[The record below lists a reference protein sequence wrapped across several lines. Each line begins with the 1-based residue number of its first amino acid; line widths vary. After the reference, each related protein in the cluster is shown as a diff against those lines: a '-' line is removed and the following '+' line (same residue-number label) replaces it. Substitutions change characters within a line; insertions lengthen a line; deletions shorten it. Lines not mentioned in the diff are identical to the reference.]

1 MCRSQLNRPGSEP
14 VIRVRQRVHE
24 CGGLWFNG
32 AVATHPDC
40 PAATRSLTRGVH
52 RGGFSLTATCGVAVA
67 LAGLMATGCAAT
79 PVPLRAPRIPPL
91 QTPVPTIIP
100 VGEGAVVGGID
111 LCGGVIPKVHPQFE
125 AGTVKVFRG
134 SLTTEQASPPGS
146 FQYVLPGVPVA
157 QVKVRVNQEF
167 RFFLPPGDYVLDVG
181 APWIPVEV
189 AVRSGATSV
198 NDIPGACL

>member
-1 MCRSQLNRPGSEP
+1 
-14 VIRVRQRVHE
+14 
-24 CGGLWFNG
+24 
-32 AVATHPDC
+32 
-40 PAATRSLTRGVH
+40 
-52 RGGFSLTATCGVAVA
+52 
-67 LAGLMATGCAAT
+67 
-79 PVPLRAPRIPPL
+79 
-91 QTPVPTIIP
+91 
-100 VGEGAVVGGID
+100 VVGGID

-134 SLTTEQASPPGS
+134 SLTTEPASPPGS

-167 RFFLPPGDYVLDVG
+167 RFFLSPGDYVLDVG

-198 NDIPGACL
+198 KDIPGACL